1 MDIFAVAK
9 IATANRVSVE
19 DIRII
24 VELARLTQCVSGAP
38 QTTIESPV
46 SPTTVISTSFPIGS
60 DAWLSRAGVLGNKTT
75 LSHFN
80 ALRESGYNLQSWW
93 GPDAISNGV
102 RKVRLGFVVAWS
114 PYTDEITD
122 AILAEAKEKSEAVRS
137 VVTSCAER
145 NGVKTD
151 TKYEEI
157 FENIRKKVDEVRT
170 GVIPVSPFNL
180 FGVLLRPRRVGDV
193 AILKVYDTESVDTAK
208 TGNSYYK
215 DTAELVFRDYKT
227 LANYGIQ
234 HFCLKPTKEALLI
247 HTESQL
253 AMARAFLESIAN
265 NSYMMPYFGKGGTTG
280 KEAVMANTMTG
291 RFLKANGFSTNDSRH
306 FNATEGR
313 SLGKAQQLAIA
324 GWMAHNVATA
334 VSYAINVGPP
344 AE

>member
-24 VELARLTQCVSGAP
+24 VELARLTQCVSGPP
-38 QTTIESPV
+38 QTAIESPV

-80 ALRESGYNLQSWW
+80 ALRESGYNFPSWF
-93 GPDAISNGV
+93 GPDAASNGV
-102 RKVRLGFVVAWS
+102 RKARLGFVVAWS
-114 PYTDEITD
+114 PYTYEITD
-122 AILAEAKEKSEAVRS
+122 DLLAEAKEKSEAVRS
-137 VVTSCAER
+137 VVASCAER

-151 TKYEEI
+151 AKYEEI
-157 FENIRKKVDEVRT
+157 FDIIRNKIKEVRT
-170 GVIPVSPFNL
+170 GVIPVTAFNL

-193 AILKVYDTESVDTAK
+193 SILKVYDTEANDTAK
-208 TGNSYYK
+208 SGNSYFK

-227 LANYGIQ
+227 LANYGVQ
-234 HFCLKPTKEALLI
+234 RFSLNPTKEALLV

-265 NSYMMPYFGKGGTTG
+265 DTYMMPYSGKGGTTG
-280 KEAVMANTMTG
+280 QDAVRANTLTG

-306 FNATEGR
+306 YNATEGR
-313 SLGKAQQLAIA
+313 SLGKANQLAIA
-324 GWMAHNVATA
+324 SWMAHNVSTA
-334 VSYAINVGPP
+334 VDYSINRV
-344 AE
+344 